1 MKTGCLVIKI
11 VAGLVGLVVLGV
23 VLFFAAVIARKS
35 MPYVL
40 RSDLEQL
47 AASAPYNNE
56 QLATEICGTP
66 VDFLGSAETT
76 SPVLALPRARLLS
89 WKLLYPLEGSATAR
103 ITGIGTRRPDWR
115 VPNSDYKAVT
125 GVCEGT
131 ITFKYRCA
139 WSWNG
144 VATVLEK
151 QFLEGPTVVRPT
163 KR

>member
-1 MKTGCLVIKI
+1 MKTGCLVTKLL
-11 VAGLVGLVVLGV
+11 AALVGLAVLCV
-23 VLFFAAVIARKS
+23 VLFFAAVIGRKS

-47 AASAPYNNE
+47 AASAPYNSE

-76 SPVLALPRARLLS
+76 SPVLALPRAQLLS
-89 WKLLYPLEGSATAR
+89 WKLLYPLEGHATAR

-115 VPNSDYKAVT
+115 VPNSDYQAVT
-125 GVCEGT
+125 GICEAT

-151 QFLEGPTVVRPT
+151 QFLEGPTVVR
-163 KR
+163 KGK